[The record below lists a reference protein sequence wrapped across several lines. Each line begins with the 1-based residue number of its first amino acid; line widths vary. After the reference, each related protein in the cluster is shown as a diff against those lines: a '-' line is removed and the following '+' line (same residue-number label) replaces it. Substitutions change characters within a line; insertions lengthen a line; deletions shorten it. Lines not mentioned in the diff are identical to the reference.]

1 MADLTAR
8 GDAVTGIKGTGQQ
21 STGSK
26 MAEELVDRH
35 LTQWQLFIFEFLW
48 GMQAGITRDP
58 SAGGGKWSAA
68 SVQKIFK
75 MDTGHKKVAPF

>member
-8 GDAVTGIKGTGQQ
+8 GDAATGIKGTGQQ

-35 LTQWQLFIFEFLW
+35 LTQWQLFIFGFPW
-48 GMQAGITRDP
+48 GM
-58 SAGGGKWSAA
+58 
-68 SVQKIFK
+68 
-75 MDTGHKKVAPF
+75 

>member
-8 GDAVTGIKGTGQQ
+8 GGYRNRHKGTEQQ

-35 LTQWQLFIFEFLW
+35 LAQWQLFIFGFPW
-48 GMQAGITRDP
+48 GM
-58 SAGGGKWSAA
+58 
-68 SVQKIFK
+68 
-75 MDTGHKKVAPF
+75 